1 MRFPGNKN
9 RMLLRRCRAGKDMRM
24 TSSYRRGVF
33 PHLVLIAALLAG
45 FAGFAPPAGAQ
56 ATPDAGTSI
65 PSFVLTP
72 VGQDQPYISETLD
85 PGEETAVTVQL
96 GNAGD
101 ETTQARTF
109 VADAFTLVNGGFGV
123 KAEDAPKT
131 GSTTW
136 LDYSSETL
144 DLEPGDLVE
153 RTVTISVPDDAAP
166 GEYIAGL
173 VLQTAE
179 PIPVADSTM
188 FRQTIQKSIAIFITV
203 PGPKNPA
210 LEIGEASIDQRTRA
224 ASIQIEIDNP
234 GNVLL
239 KPAGTVTM
247 TDAGGKQIVDAPVK
261 MGSVY
266 AGTSTLL
273 EIALPTT
280 LLPGTYS
287 VHIELSDEA
296 TGVAVDEER
305 EAELADLAATPEAS
319 PVTIDSLTLEAARDS
334 ASDTLQYVNVEVS
347 LTNAGNPIQGAQ
359 VILHVTRDGAPVE
372 DFTLAS
378 GLAIP
383 VGPTQVAQ
391 RYIPPG
397 GWTVGEY
404 AFSVTVEA
412 VTPSGQRTAL
422 AEAQSSETVAS
433 P

>member
-1 MRFPGNKN
+1 
-9 RMLLRRCRAGKDMRM
+9 
-24 TSSYRRGVF
+24 
-33 PHLVLIAALLAG
+33 
-45 FAGFAPPAGAQ
+45 
-56 ATPDAGTSI
+56 
-65 PSFVLTP
+65 
-72 VGQDQPYISETLD
+72 VGQDQPYISETLN
-85 PGEETAVTVQL
+85 PGEKTTVTVQL

-101 ETTQARTF
+101 NATEARTY

-131 GSTTW
+131 GTATW
-136 LDYSSETL
+136 VEYSSETL
-144 DLEPGDLVE
+144 DLAPGDTVE
-153 RTVTISVPDDAAP
+153 RTVTISVPDSTAP

-173 VLQTAE
+173 VLQTAQ

-188 FRQTIQKSIAIFITV
+188 FRQTILKSIAIFITV
-203 PGPKNPA
+203 PGSESPA
-210 LEIGEASIDQRTRA
+210 LEIGEASISQRARA

-239 KPAGTVTM
+239 KPVGTVTVA
-247 TDAGGKQIVDAPVK
+247 DASGKQIVDAPVK

-266 AGTSTLL
+266 AGTNTTL

-296 TGVAVDEER
+296 TGVSVEEDR
-305 EAELADLAATPEAS
+305 QPELADLAATPEAS
-319 PVTIDSLTLEAARDS
+319 PVTIDSLALDAARDS
-334 ASDTLQYVNVEVS
+334 ASNALQYVNVDLS
-347 LTNAGNPIQGAQ
+347 LTNSGNPIQGAQ

-383 VGPTQVAQ
+383 VGPTQVSQ

-397 GWTVGEY
+397 GWAAGEY

-422 AEAQSSETVAS
+422 AEGQSAETVTA